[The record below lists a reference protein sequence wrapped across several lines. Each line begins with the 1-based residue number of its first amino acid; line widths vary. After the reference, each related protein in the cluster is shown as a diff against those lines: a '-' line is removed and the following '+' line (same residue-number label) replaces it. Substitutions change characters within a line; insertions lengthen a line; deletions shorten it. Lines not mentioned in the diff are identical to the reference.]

1 VKSLNSLGAVLS
13 KNQALGCDGIAA
25 DQVDHRSG
33 RTPKRAFKEESEE
46 MCDIARLNRTKR
58 ELYH

>member
-1 VKSLNSLGAVLS
+1 LGAVLS